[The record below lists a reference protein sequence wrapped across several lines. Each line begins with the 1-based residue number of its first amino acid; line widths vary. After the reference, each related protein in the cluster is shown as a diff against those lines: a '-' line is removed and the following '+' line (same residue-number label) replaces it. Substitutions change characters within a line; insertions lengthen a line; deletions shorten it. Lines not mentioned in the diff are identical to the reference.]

1 MTIRVWLTNPID
13 GNCLRLPVVGSTPDT
28 ELMKTTD

>member
-1 MTIRVWLTNPID
+1 MTIRVWLTNPI
-13 GNCLRLPVVGSTPDT
+13 GWELPTTTGRGSTPDT

>member
-1 MTIRVWLTNPID
+1 MTIRVWLTNPI
-13 GNCLRLPVVGSTPDT
+13 GWELLRLPVVGSTPDT